1 MFIIDTVLN
10 TNSYRFEKL
19 VKFFTVNYDIKKYDE
34 LPKMLVDFN
43 INTCNK
49 DGKNLLHLFTNK
61 DTKIQKILLEHGINI
76 NKKDNSGK
84 TPIFYAQSSHY
95 SFFIENGAD
104 LSVRD
109 NDGHSVLHN
118 PSRYYLTSCVLPLI
132 HGGAVID
139 YSEYNQPEI
148 FHKAILFRDTVK
160 MKELLDPDANVRR
173 TAALGTHPSGA
184 TLTDRRSASEACNN
198 GAQASSACRGLGSVV
213 GDDAVNVVEASS
225 VNKSLANWTIQY
237 KWLNTLELL
246 TPLYLACNNELY
258 EEFEILIHNGADVK
272 EPGLLLR
279 LIHMCHKITP
289 IFIKII
295 KQLVELGSNIHDI
308 NDINCW
314 GENILH
320 KCNKSA
326 ELMEMF
332 LKAGVN
338 VHGRTKDIK
347 YNIYKKETMIAI
359 DAEPL
364 QYVSMMSTDLSVYKL
379 LFEYGADPNVQNSY
393 GTNAFMG
400 VCYSWFLGYFKKGE
414 ECDIIKLFLD
424 NGANIYL
431 KDNDGKTVFDYIYAN
446 YQLTDAKKAKIIKLI
461 YEKEKFIILEPKT
474 NEFVYRLLNN
484 IKI

>member
-1 MFIIDTVLN
+1 MFIIDAVFN
-10 TNSYRFEKL
+10 TNSHKFEKL
-19 VKFFTVNYDIKKYDE
+19 VKYFTVNYVKNYDE
-34 LPKMLVDFN
+34 IIKMLVDFD

-49 DGKNLLHLFTNK
+49 EGQNLLHLFPNK
-61 DTKIQKILLEHGINI
+61 DTKIQKILLEHGIDI

-95 SFFIENGAD
+95 SFFIENGSD
-104 LSVRD
+104 LSIRD

-118 PSRYYLTSCVLPLI
+118 PSRYYITSCVLPLI

-139 YSEYNQPEI
+139 YSEYKKPEV

-160 MKELLDPDANVRR
+160 MKELLSANKY
-173 TAALGTHPSGA
+173 LS
-184 TLTDRRSASEACNN
+184 
-198 GAQASSACRGLGSVV
+198 
-213 GDDAVNVVEASS
+213 
-225 VNKSLANWTIQY
+225 NWTVPY
-237 KWLNTLELL
+237 EWLNTSQLL
-246 TPLYLACNNELY
+246 TPLYLACHNDLY

-272 EPGLLLR
+272 EPKLLLR
-279 LIHMCHKITP
+279 LFQMCHNITP

-295 KQLVELGSNIHDI
+295 KQLVELGANIHDI
-308 NDINCW
+308 DDDNCW
-314 GENILH
+314 GENVLH
-320 KCNKSA
+320 KCYKSA

-446 YQLTDAKKAKIIKLI
+446 YQLTDAKKAKIIKII

-474 NEFVYRLLNN
+474 NEFVYRLLCNV
-484 IKI
+484 KI

>member
-10 TNSYRFEKL
+10 TNSYKFEKL
-19 VKFFTVNYDIKKYDE
+19 VKYFTVNYDIKKYDE

-49 DGKNLLHLFTNK
+49 DGKNLLHLFPNK

-118 PSRYYLTSCVLPLI
+118 PSRYYLTGCVLPLI

-160 MKELLDPDANVRR
+160 MKELL
-173 TAALGTHPSGA
+173 
-184 TLTDRRSASEACNN
+184 
-198 GAQASSACRGLGSVV
+198 
-213 GDDAVNVVEASS
+213 S
-225 VNKSLANWTIQY
+225 VNKSLANWTVTY
-237 KWLNTLELL
+237 KWLNTPELL

-338 VHGRTKDIK
+338 VHGRTNDIK
-347 YNIYKKETMIAI
+347 YHNKKMETMIAI

-364 QYVSMMSTDLSVYKL
+364 QYVSIFSTDLSIYKL

-393 GTNAFMG
+393 GINAFMG

-424 NGANIYL
+424 HGANIYL

-474 NEFVYRLLNN
+474 NEFVYRLLSNM
-484 IKI
+484 KI

>member
-148 FHKAILFRDTVK
+148 FHKALLFRDTVK

-173 TAALGTHPSGA
+173 TAALGTHPSGTHPSGA
-184 TLTDRRSASEACNN
+184 TLTDRRS
-198 GAQASSACRGLGSVV
+198 VV
-213 GDDAVNVVEASS
+213 GDDAGSATEGRNLVRPKVALRNVVEASELSQVVLCGLHQLCVGLQPTYQTRS
-225 VNKSLANWTIQY
+225 VTKL
-237 KWLNTLELL
+237 
-246 TPLYLACNNELY
+246 P
-258 EEFEILIHNGADVK
+258 
-272 EPGLLLR
+272 
-279 LIHMCHKITP
+279 
-289 IFIKII
+289 
-295 KQLVELGSNIHDI
+295 
-308 NDINCW
+308 
-314 GENILH
+314 
-320 KCNKSA
+320 A
-326 ELMEMF
+326 ELVVV
-332 LKAGVN
+332 GV
-338 VHGRTKDIK
+338 
-347 YNIYKKETMIAI
+347 
-359 DAEPL
+359 PP
-364 QYVSMMSTDLSVYKL
+364 TD
-379 LFEYGADPNVQNSY
+379 Q
-393 GTNAFMG
+393 
-400 VCYSWFLGYFKKGE
+400 
-414 ECDIIKLFLD
+414 
-424 NGANIYL
+424 
-431 KDNDGKTVFDYIYAN
+431 
-446 YQLTDAKKAKIIKLI
+446 QLI
-461 YEKEKFIILEPKT
+461 
-474 NEFVYRLLNN
+474 
-484 IKI
+484 

>member
-1 MFIIDTVLN
+1 MFIIDAVFN
-10 TNSYRFEKL
+10 TNSHKFEKL
-19 VKFFTVNYDIKKYDE
+19 VKYFTVNYVKNYDE
-34 LPKMLVDFN
+34 IIKMLVDFD

-49 DGKNLLHLFTNK
+49 EGQNLLHLFPNK
-61 DTKIQKILLEHGINI
+61 DTKIQKILLEHGIDI

-95 SFFIENGAD
+95 SFFIENGSD
-104 LSVRD
+104 LSIRD

-118 PSRYYLTSCVLPLI
+118 PSRYYITSCVLPLI

-139 YSEYNQPEI
+139 YSEYKKPEV

-160 MKELLDPDANVRR
+160 MKELLSANKY
-173 TAALGTHPSGA
+173 LS
-184 TLTDRRSASEACNN
+184 
-198 GAQASSACRGLGSVV
+198 
-213 GDDAVNVVEASS
+213 
-225 VNKSLANWTIQY
+225 NWTVPY
-237 KWLNTLELL
+237 EWLNTSQLL
-246 TPLYLACNNELY
+246 TPLYLACHNDLY

-272 EPGLLLR
+272 EPKLLLR
-279 LIHMCHKITP
+279 LFQMCHNITP

-295 KQLVELGSNIHDI
+295 KQLVELGANIHDI
-308 NDINCW
+308 DDDNCW
-314 GENILH
+314 GENVLH
-320 KCNKSA
+320 KCYKSA

-431 KDNDGKTVFDYIYAN
+431 KDNNVFINA
-446 YQLTDAKKAKIIKLI
+446 
-461 YEKEKFIILEPKT
+461 
-474 NEFVYRLLNN
+474 V
-484 IKI
+484 